1 MCVCVCVCVCVRACV
16 CSHSA
21 MSNSLRPHGLYS
33 PPGSSIHGD
42 SPGKNTGVG
51 CRALVQGI
59 FPTQRSN
66 PGLPRCR
73 RILDWVSHQGSPL
86 GFESSPEQHGLS
98 SRFELSSIHSFS
110 IASSTPRESNSARD
124 PLLVRVLPLQ
134 RKERTKGKSICI
146 VIYHL

>member
-1 MCVCVCVCVCVRACV
+1 MCLCVCVCVCARACV

-21 MSNSLRPHGLYS
+21 MSSSLRPHGLYS

-73 RILDWVSHQGSPL
+73 QILDWVSHQGSPL
-86 GFESSPEQHGLS
+86 GLESSPKQHGLS
-98 SRFELSSIHSFS
+98 SSFELSSIHSFS
-110 IASSTPRESNSARD
+110 IASSTPRVESLTQQGTLYWSEFSLSREK
-124 PLLVRVLPLQ
+124 
-134 RKERTKGKSICI
+134 KEPMGNLS
-146 VIYHL
+146 V